1 MLRKLLEMGG
11 SARPD
16 QGREETKLR
25 AAMML
30 SKVFLQ
36 HLGPLSSLPTFTA
49 LWLTLLDLVGQFCAT
64 ASTDILAD
72 ALPES
77 PKNMLL
83 VMDTSGRGLF
93 FTADGKTTPLW
104 AVTWEKVE
112 TFLPGL
118 REELFP
124 GWQNRSNPKPVSS
137 ENVQNQNAIPAPLDN
152 PENTIPSEP
161 KADAAPQANHQSVG
175 ESNDELATPSGLL
188 PDSAPLPETPVVV
201 HQRDETGSIR
211 TGETMTNVEGA

>member
-1 MLRKLLEMGG
+1 MKVLTPAQWEFAFLRVLFPMLRKLLEMGG
-11 SARPD
+11 SGRPD
-16 QGREETKLR
+16 QGRDETKLR

-49 LWLTLLDLVGQFCAT
+49 LWLTILDLVGQFCAT

-77 PKNMLL
+77 LKNMLL
-83 VMDTSGRGLF
+83 VMDTSGRNLF
-93 FTADGKTTPLW
+93 FTPSGQPTTLW
-104 AVTWEKVE
+104 GVTWGKID

-124 GWQNRSNPKPVSS
+124 GWEKRAEKKTEPVA
-137 ENVQNQNAIPAPLDN
+137 EI
-152 PENTIPSEP
+152 
-161 KADAAPQANHQSVG
+161 KQA
-175 ESNDELATPSGLL
+175 
-188 PDSAPLPETPVVV
+188 
-201 HQRDETGSIR
+201 
-211 TGETMTNVEGA
+211 NVEGEVKVILRIAFQHP